1 MVQDPSRYK
10 AFKAADFLA
19 DEYFATTR
27 LAKNVEDVRFWES
40 LISLY
45 PEVAAEM
52 ELADQWIGLL
62 RQQPVFKSSLNNE
75 ARWQRMKQALP
86 SYEKQQ
92 NRRHMIRRYSRWTAR
107 VAAVLVS
114 VFMLY
119 EVSQMGT
126 QVTNTAY
133 GERRSMHLP
142 DESIVQLNSNSKL
155 KYVRDWKSD
164 KPREVWLD
172 GEAMFEVQH
181 TAIKNRLREDDYF
194 IVHVGELSLTVLGTK
209 FNVKDRRDLIEVT
222 LIEGSVQIENG
233 FGLKRVL
240 HPGETFVYNSKQ
252 DTEQVI
258 TEKIDKALSWTRG
271 EMLVEHQNLS
281 DIIEVLEDNYG
292 YSVELKDSSFLNRRL
307 TGVIPLT
314 KVDDILFVIRHTMDL
329 KIDKQGKKIIINTK

>member
-19 DEYFATTR
+19 DEYFAATR

-86 SYEKQQ
+86 NYEKQQ
-92 NRRHMIRRYSRWTAR
+92 NRRHMIRRYSRWMAR
-107 VAAVLVS
+107 GAAVLVS

-119 EVSQMGT
+119 EVSQMGA
-126 QVTNTAY
+126 QVTSTAY

-164 KPREVWLD
+164 KPREVWLE
-172 GEAMFEVQH
+172 GEANFDVKH
-181 TAIKNRLREDDYF
+181 TAVKNRLREDDYF
-194 IVHVGELSLTVLGTK
+194 IVHVGELSLKVLGTK
-209 FNVKDRRDLIEVT
+209 FNVKDRRNRIEIT
-222 LIEGSVQIENG
+222 LFEGSVQVDNVA
-233 FGLKRVL
+233 GLQYVL
-240 HPGETFVYNSKQ
+240 KPGETFMYDRIK
-252 DTEQVI
+252 DEEQVLV
-258 TEKIDKALSWTRG
+258 DKSKEALSWTHG
-271 EMLVEHQNLS
+271 EILVEHQKLS
-281 DIIEVLEDNYG
+281 DIIEVLEDNFG